1 MIRMEMKRTMGDYG
15 FRATDQQGQSIQ
27 IDASAAIGGSGGGVR
42 PMQTLLMAL
51 GGCSAIDIVSILKKQ
66 RQTIDDFTLVIEGER
81 EAGTEPSLWKRIE
94 VEFQLSG
101 LIDEEKARKACALSI
116 DKYCSVAET
125 LRRAGAAIS
134 WKVTVTTR
142 K

>member
-1 MIRMEMKRTMGDYG
+1 
-15 FRATDQQGQSIQ
+15 
-27 IDASAAIGGSGGGVR
+27 
-42 PMQTLLMAL
+42 
-51 GGCSAIDIVSILKKQ
+51 
-66 RQTIDDFTLVIEGER
+66 
-81 EAGTEPSLWKRIE
+81 

-134 WKVTVTTR
+134 WTVTVTTR